1 MAVSV
6 KNLRYQ
12 TGQVIKSLNR
22 GARPVITYRGHP
34 VARLIPFTLAEK
46 RSFHDIGFGM
56 WKGRPDMK
64 DVSQWLDQKR
74 KPRFER

>member
-12 TGQVIKSLNR
+12 TGQVLKSLAR
-22 GARPVITYRGHP
+22 GEKPVITFRGRP
-34 VARLIPFTLAEK
+34 VARLIPFTPAEK

-56 WKGRPDMK
+56 WKGRPDME
-64 DVSQWLDQKR
+64 DVSLWLDQKR